1 MNDRPTSPRWQ
12 REYRAPLSKE
22 ERQELRQEALRMGFI
37 SIEDERLSGLERDAL
52 AMIIKRVGRALR

>member
-1 MNDRPTSPRWQ
+1 MTRFAVPRWH

-37 SIEDERLSGLERDAL
+37 SIEDERLNSLEREAL
-52 AMIIKRVGRALR
+52 THIIKRVGRLLR

>member
-1 MNDRPTSPRWQ
+1 MRFTIPRWQ

-37 SIEDERLSGLERDAL
+37 SIEDERLNSLEREAL
-52 AMIIKRVGRALR
+52 THIIKRVGRLLR

>member
-1 MNDRPTSPRWQ
+1 MTTRFASPRWQ

-22 ERQELRQEALRMGFI
+22 ERQELRQESLRMGFI

>member
-1 MNDRPTSPRWQ
+1 MTRFAVPRWH

-37 SIEDERLSGLERDAL
+37 SIEDERLSSLERDAL
-52 AMIIKRVGRALR
+52 GVIIRRIGRALR

>member
-1 MNDRPTSPRWQ
+1 MTRLAVPRWH

-37 SIEDERLSGLERDAL
+37 SIEDERLSNLERDAL
-52 AMIIKRVGRALR
+52 AHIIKRVGRALR

>member
-1 MNDRPTSPRWQ
+1 MTRFAVPRWHK
-12 REYRAPLSKE
+12 EYRAPLSKE

-37 SIEDERLSGLERDAL
+37 SIEDERLSNLERDAL

>member
-1 MNDRPTSPRWQ
+1 MTRLAVPRWH

-37 SIEDERLSGLERDAL
+37 SIEDERLSNLERDAL

>member
-1 MNDRPTSPRWQ
+1 MTRFAVPRWH

-37 SIEDERLSGLERDAL
+37 SIEDERLTSLERDAL
-52 AMIIKRVGRALR
+52 AHVIRRISRALR